1 MKNLSLPKQRRRR
14 GSAMV
19 EFAVMSPLLLM
30 LLGGAMDFSR
40 VFYHGMGLN
49 NAARAGV
56 QYALTKPN
64 QMYDY
69 TGMQDAARQ
78 AQPDLTGMTVTA
90 SMYCTSTPSHEND
103 ADDDELSTAEVV
115 PCPTSGY
122 ARQYRA
128 RPASPGK
135 GRRWRR
141 RGRPVRTAAPDR
153 PGSKS
158 PPPAFW
164 WPCCRRPCR
173 SAGTGPPPP
182 SRARR

>member
-1 MKNLSLPKQRRRR
+1 
-14 GSAMV
+14 MV

-122 ARQYRA
+122 ARQYIQVVTA
-128 RPASPGK
+128 QNYSLMSSYLLLPKDLNLKGK
-135 GRRWRR
+135 AVMR
-141 RGRPVRTAAPDR
+141 VQ
-153 PGSKS
+153 
-158 PPPAFW
+158 
-164 WPCCRRPCR
+164 
-173 SAGTGPPPP
+173 
-182 SRARR
+182 